1 MTFKQAFEQ
10 MKSNNKRIK
19 LPSWAGYWYWDEDKK
34 TIMMQ
39 CKETQSDT
47 DKDLLDIRETQ
58 RVEYTLMNILSNEWV
73 IANEENCPLLGGVAT
88 FDFSNALRYMKRG
101 IKVKR
106 KNNNKDVFIYL
117 DENNKFKITMES
129 DFGIINV
136 PMFFTLEDIE
146 ATDWMFAE

>member
-1 MTFKQAFEQ
+1 MTFKQAFEL
-10 MKSNNKRIK
+10 MKQGEKVK
-19 LPSWAGYWYWDEDKK
+19 LPSWAGYWYWDEDKQ

-47 DKDLLDIRETQ
+47 GKDLLDIRETQ
-58 RVEYTLMNILSNEWV
+58 RVEYTLMNILSDEWV

-88 FDFSNALRYMKRG
+88 FDFNTALRYIKRG
-101 IKVKR
+101 FKVKR
-106 KNNNKDVFIYL
+106 KYNNKYTSIYL
-117 DENNKFKITMES
+117 DGSNKFMVAVKS
-129 DFGIINV
+129 DFGIVNV